1 MSLLVME
8 SLPYK
13 IKEAQKSENIPFKN
27 PASSNLYN
35 LIILNDKKVMD
46 NISYYRCNNLFNG
59 RV

>member
-13 IKEAQKSENIPFKN
+13 IKEATEIRKTFPKN
-27 PASSNLYN
+27 SASSNLYN
-35 LIILNDKKVMD
+35 LINLNDKKVMD